1 MKRSPR
7 DEFLRAFRLA
17 GIEAY
22 DKIQAHTDKLGAEL
36 RKGALEALKTSLAPP
51 AHVEPRIAARAPAK
65 QLPAPRAARTV
76 LRDAPKVGA
85 GRGGGTVHCSKCG
98 AAGFQSRSCGI
109 THHANGA
116 IEPPEDLEDE
126 PEDDEEPSTRA
137 RELEATKTR
146 KGTKGTSNVSSSAR
160 AILDPTRRARAEVE
174 DATA

>member
-22 DKIQAHTDKLGAEL
+22 DK
-36 RKGALEALKTSLAPP
+36 
-51 AHVEPRIAARAPAK
+51 
-65 QLPAPRAARTV
+65 
-76 LRDAPKVGA
+76 
-85 GRGGGTVHCSKCG
+85 
-98 AAGFQSRSCGI
+98 
-109 THHANGA
+109 

-160 AILDPTRRARAEVE
+160 AILDRTRRARAEVE